1 MKKHVV
7 ASKILT
13 GALAVAMVA
22 SVPGMS
28 AINAKADDQVTI
40 SLYTTVP
47 GHDEDF
53 EKFCAD
59 FMEANPDITVNYIA
73 YDSSEKQ
80 KWMTLY
86 ASGEAPTVSLMDAVD
101 IRENIENMAAYDL
114 EGDDSWIKDQV
125 DDSNLAIFKDD
136 NGSVYGVPN
145 SVQSM
150 GIIYNKTTIEKAT
163 GEEFDPSTIKSNA
176 DLDALCQKIQD
187 GGVSPIMF
195 TGVDWSLGSH
205 FLSQV
210 FNGIQGDEDAQKAFV
225 EGIKDGSIDLKT
237 IIVHDDY
244 QIVQLSVAC
253 EHGSLPYLTLLDL
266 AVAQQCVYTIAV
278 AGYLCG
284 KRHADCCGDALSQRS
299 AGHIKTRCVLHTGMS
314 LKM

>member
-28 AINAKADDQVTI
+28 AINAKADDQVSI

-176 DLDALCQKIQD
+176 DLDALC
-187 GGVSPIMF
+187 
-195 TGVDWSLGSH
+195 
-205 FLSQV
+205 
-210 FNGIQGDEDAQKAFV
+210 
-225 EGIKDGSIDLKT
+225 
-237 IIVHDDY
+237 
-244 QIVQLSVAC
+244 
-253 EHGSLPYLTLLDL
+253 
-266 AVAQQCVYTIAV
+266 
-278 AGYLCG
+278 
-284 KRHADCCGDALSQRS
+284 
-299 AGHIKTRCVLHTGMS
+299 
-314 LKM
+314 